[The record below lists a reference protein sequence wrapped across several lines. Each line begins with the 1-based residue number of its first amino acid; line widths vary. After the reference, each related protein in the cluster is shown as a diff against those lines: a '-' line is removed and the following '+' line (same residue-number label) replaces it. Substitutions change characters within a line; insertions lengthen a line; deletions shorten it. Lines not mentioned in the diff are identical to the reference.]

1 MKFLCTALIFIGIIL
16 LALSLFCT
24 KKICEKNNRIC
35 MGWKFLSSL
44 IILFIAG
51 YMAYGL
57 MMKDAALS
65 VDKIII
71 SLILF
76 GGAIF
81 VITVVRLSNI
91 TIDHMDLLA
100 QKERHRATHDE
111 LTELPNRTL
120 FQERLDSTL
129 AMCRR
134 HREPLAILMMDL
146 VRFKEINDS
155 LGHFYGDYLLQEVAH
170 RLSRVFRR
178 ESDTLARLGG
188 DEFGVLLRSGEEEAI
203 RMCQHIAEIIDQPFM
218 IEGHNLNV
226 GISIGIAIFPEHGQ
240 DSETL
245 IQHADI
251 AMYEAKRNEVVYSV
265 FDAEQDRSTW
275 NRLIMVGQLRDA
287 VKRKQFVLHYQ
298 PKVALQ
304 QKEPCSLEA
313 LIRWQHPQEK
323 YIYPNDFIPLVEQA
337 GLSKTLTL
345 WVLSEA
351 MGQIKKWSRES
362 VSLTVSVNLSIK
374 NLHDLDFPATVRKL
388 LDKFGLDPSQLCL
401 ELTESSMVMDQ
412 ERVFK
417 VVHMLRD
424 LDIRLSMDDFGTGY
438 SSIAYLRK
446 FPVQEI
452 KIDKSLVRD
461 ILDNE
466 DSKAIVQ
473 STIDLAHSID
483 CCVVAEGVEN
493 EQVLRQLTQMGCDMI
508 QGFYVCRPLP
518 ANELVTWLR
527 QTSWCKPQS

>member
-1 MKFLCTALIFIGIIL
+1 MKFLCTALIFIGVIL
-16 LALSLFCT
+16 LALSLFCI
-24 KKICEKNNRIC
+24 KKICDKNDRIC
-35 MGWKFLSSL
+35 TGWKFLAFL
-44 IILFIAG
+44 VLLFIGG
-51 YMAYGL
+51 YMTYGF
-57 MMKDAALS
+57 MMNESAMSMDN
-65 VDKIII
+65 IIT

-100 QKERHRATHDE
+100 RKERHRATHDE

-134 HREPLAILMMDL
+134 NREPLAILMMDL

-203 RMCQHIAEIIDQPFM
+203 RMCQHIAEVIDQPFM
-218 IEGHNLNV
+218 VEGHNLNV

-313 LIRWQHPQEK
+313 LIRWHHPQGK

-345 WVLSEA
+345 WVLGEA

-374 NLHDLDFPATVRKL
+374 NLHDLDFPAAVRKL
-388 LDKFGLDPSQLCL
+388 LDKFELDPSQLCL

-424 LDIRLSMDDFGTGY
+424 LGIRLSMDDFGTGY

-452 KIDKSLVRD
+452 KIDKSLIRD

-493 EQVLRQLTQMGCDMI
+493 EQILRQLTQMGCDMI

-518 ANELVTWLR
+518 ADELVTWLR
-527 QTSWCKPQS
+527 QTSWCKPES